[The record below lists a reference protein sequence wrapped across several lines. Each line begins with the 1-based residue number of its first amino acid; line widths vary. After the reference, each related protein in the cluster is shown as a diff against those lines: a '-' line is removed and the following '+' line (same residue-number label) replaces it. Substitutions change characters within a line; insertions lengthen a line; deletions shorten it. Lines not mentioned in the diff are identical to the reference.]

1 MGDVGGLHAIGGED
15 EKKRELEA
23 LRDLAYVGKRVHTV
37 LAPVLL
43 LGVEPVVGPPDL
55 NTNQDTLCTHTHT
68 RTCTHN
74 NNNNN
79 NTQLSIVVH
88 L

>member
-1 MGDVGGLHAIGGED
+1 MGDVGGLHAVGGEY

-55 NTNQDTLCTHTHT
+55 NTNQDTHSMYTPTCT

-74 NNNNN
+74 N
-79 NTQLSIVVH
+79 TQLSQ
-88 L
+88 

>member
-23 LRDLAYVGKRVHTV
+23 LRDLAYVGKHVHTV

-68 RTCTHN
+68 HAHAHTTTTTTTTHN
-74 NNNNN
+74 C
-79 NTQLSIVVH
+79 Q
-88 L
+88 